1 MTNPQNVVV
10 ITDKL
15 LDFLR
20 GTHDTFLRQELVTR
34 ITQLA
39 ERFAPS
45 NQWFLRTMTTVFEL
59 GGDLVQAEVAEN
71 LITLL
76 AEGSGDD
83 DEADEALRQEAADA
97 YMALASTE
105 ELPDVLLA
113 AMCWLLGEYGYT
125 SKQHSLQEVMD
136 AVVSIAERPALGEAT
151 RAAALSAISKLAAQ
165 LGNLPPSA
173 AALTEQYALS
183 QSVDLQQRAREMQ
196 ALATDAMLMQAVL
209 PVDAA
214 CEDID
219 VDKDLSFLNDFVQS
233 ARAAGAKEYSPP
245 EDLDA
250 STRAKRAGS
259 GLRFDAYDAPTMPTR
274 GSTSVSV
281 PSATEAGPFGAL
293 SLCACRPLGRRAR
306 DVTHLQL
313 PRPPPSWPGQ
323 DGVSPRRGHGH
334 VRCGHGAERAEPVR
348 RQGRVGR
355 RGLRGASMPHPPSY
369 PPACS
374 HPRHGAPSRG
384 GRAGFQCVGRRQAR
398 RPVDAGVGARA

>member
-76 AEGSGDD
+76 AEGSGEDE
-83 DEADEALRQEAADA
+83 EADEALRQEAADA

-105 ELPDVLLA
+105 DLPDVLLA

-125 SKQHSLQEVMD
+125 SHKHTLQEVMD
-136 AVVSIAERPALGEAT
+136 AVVSIAERPALQDAT

-165 LGNLPPSA
+165 LGTLPPPA

-214 CEDID
+214 CEDIE
-219 VDKDLSFLNDFVQS
+219 VDQSLSFVDDYVQA
-233 ARAAGAKEYSPP
+233 ARASGAKEYSPP

-259 GLRFDAYDAPTMPTR
+259 GSGLRFDAYAAPTMPTQR
-274 GSTSVSV
+274 ATAVSV
-281 PSATEAGPFGAL
+281 PSTTEAGPFGARRQPRVTA
-293 SLCACRPLGRRAR
+293 STRGDRSSRARAPPQPGSTRRCRPRPRTRTRSRRAR
-306 DVTHLQL
+306 
-313 PRPPPSWPGQ
+313 
-323 DGVSPRRGHGH
+323 
-334 VRCGHGAERAEPVR
+334 C
-348 RQGRVGR
+348 
-355 RGLRGASMPHPPSY
+355 
-369 PPACS
+369 
-374 HPRHGAPSRG
+374 
-384 GRAGFQCVGRRQAR
+384 RAG
-398 RPVDAGVGARA
+398 